1 MNRPQTFN
9 LIKFKPENL
18 KSSDFIVI
26 IGHRNCGKSTLI
38 KDLLF
43 KSPQV
48 PFGRVIHS
56 SEKYNHFY
64 KDFIPSILIE
74 DELNKTNI
82 KQIFEEKKRLYKEKD
97 DKLSSLKDNMLL
109 SGSSIELP
117 KKAEKKIEDNRSF
130 IILEDCLYQQ
140 KESVLSYF
148 TKLVERKEL
157 YQNLIFVSL
166 VYSFGLSNDIY
177 KKIDYVFIYR
187 ENIVKEKK
195 RIYEKYCHM
204 IPNFSMFQDIFE
216 QCTDN
221 IHDCLVIHL
230 SNPSTNWMDKIYWYR
245 ADVLENIKLCDRR
258 WWRESKVYKK
268 IKDKDIKESY
278 IKSMNQ
284 INEFDLR

>member
-9 LIKFKPENL
+9 LHKFKPENL

-43 KSPQV
+43 KSPQL

-56 SEKYNHFY
+56 GEKYNYFY

-74 DELNKTNI
+74 DELNKKNI

-97 DKLSSLKDNMLL
+97 V
-109 SGSSIELP
+109 
-117 KKAEKKIEDNRSF
+117 KKIEDNRSF
-130 IILEDCLYQQ
+130 IILEDCLYLQ
-140 KESVLSYF
+140 KESVLTYF

-157 YQNLIFVSL
+157 YQNFILVSL
-166 VYSFGLSNDIY
+166 VYSFGFSQDIY

-187 ENIVKEKK
+187 EKIIKEKK

-221 IHDCLVIHL
+221 LHDCLVIHL
-230 SNPSTNWMDKIYWYR
+230 SNPSTNWMDKIFWYR
-245 ADVLENIKLCDRR
+245 ADVLENVKLCERK

-268 IKDKDIKESY
+268 IKDKDIKENY
-278 IKSMNQ
+278 LKTMNQ
-284 INEFDLR
+284 IDEFDLR